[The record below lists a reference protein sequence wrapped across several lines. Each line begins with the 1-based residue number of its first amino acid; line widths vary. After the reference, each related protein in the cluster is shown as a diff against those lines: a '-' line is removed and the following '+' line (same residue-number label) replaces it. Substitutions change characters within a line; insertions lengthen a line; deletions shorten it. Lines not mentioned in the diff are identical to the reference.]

1 MKIQNKTVWKLV
13 FRNLMQRKRRSIC
26 LICMVALLVFVALAG
41 TLLASGVQNGLQS
54 ATDRMGAEIL
64 VVPAGYDEK
73 VEGLL
78 LRSEQGAFYF
88 TDATADQLS
97 KIEGV
102 DKITSQLYIQ
112 SMNAACCSV
121 PVQLIAYEP
130 ESDFVIRP
138 WIYDSLHRDPG
149 DMDVVC
155 GSLIDAIPGDTIT
168 LFGQT
173 LNVVAKLD
181 ETATGFDS
189 SIFMTRTTAEVLIA
203 RSAEQAEAPLQIA
216 ADQISCVLINSDPAT
231 GVETLAE
238 RIRAEVDDVD
248 VISTDSMLGGVA
260 AQVRQISNVIYAV
273 IALIWAMSTVL
284 TAVVFVF
291 SINERSREFG
301 IYRVLGFSRRAIHSI
316 LVREV
321 FSLCIAG
328 WAASALVCAMIVFPF
343 KSLIS
348 FAMEIPYL
356 MPGNAEIAAYYL
368 LSLGLTLLTG
378 IVSCAVSLKR
388 ISKLDV
394 FHLIKENE

>member
-1 MKIQNKTVWKLV
+1 M
-13 FRNLMQRKRRSIC
+13 
-26 LICMVALLVFVALAG
+26 
-41 TLLASGVQNGLQS
+41 
-54 ATDRMGAEIL
+54 
-64 VVPAGYDEK
+64 
-73 VEGLL
+73 
-78 LRSEQGAFYF
+78 
-88 TDATADQLS
+88 
-97 KIEGV
+97 
-102 DKITSQLYIQ
+102 
-112 SMNAACCSV
+112 
-121 PVQLIAYEP
+121 
-130 ESDFVIRP
+130 
-138 WIYDSLHRDPG
+138 
-149 DMDVVC
+149 
-155 GSLIDAIPGDTIT
+155 
-168 LFGQT
+168 
-173 LNVVAKLD
+173 
-181 ETATGFDS
+181 
-189 SIFMTRTTAEVLIA
+189 
-203 RSAEQAEAPLQIA
+203 
-216 ADQISCVLINSDPAT
+216 
-231 GVETLAE
+231 
-238 RIRAEVDDVD
+238 D

-394 FHLIKENE
+394 FHLIKENEGC